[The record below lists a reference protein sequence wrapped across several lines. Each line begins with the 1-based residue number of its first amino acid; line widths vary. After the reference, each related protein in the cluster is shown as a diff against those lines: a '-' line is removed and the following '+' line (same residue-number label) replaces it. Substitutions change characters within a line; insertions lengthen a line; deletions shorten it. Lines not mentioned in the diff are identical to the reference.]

1 MTVNTSDILKL
12 VQGASW
18 KALTRRPWK
27 GSSAKRLCFQC
38 QLEETEYIIVP
49 KINKLSIWKIGLLQQ
64 LFNYWNKNNSLY
76 TGTSCKQPLKMQRVC
91 DRLRE
96 VVA

>member
-27 GSSAKRLCFQC
+27 GSPAKRLCLQN
-38 QLEETEYIIVP
+38 QLEDTECIIVP

-76 TGTSCKQPLKMQRVC
+76 NGTSYNWPLKMQRVC
-91 DRLRE
+91 DPLRE